1 MMDRNTV
8 DDKNRRFFDLREVPR
23 LFQQPA
29 RSLRVLLLA
38 DDKHPANAVQDHIR
52 SFSEYSSHSIA
63 IVNTRFVRSAANY
76 DPDDFDV
83 LVIHYSIFI
92 LEQTYFPA
100 EWQHFV
106 ENFMGV
112 VSVIHEDEYQRV
124 NEFRAAFKKLG
135 VAAVFSCLDSVDT
148 LEKVYSEELEI
159 DSSFY
164 FCCLPGYIPNSIF
177 NLNYPPISNRT
188 FHIVYRGRTLP
199 PELGRFAQEKK
210 LIGDQMTEIARS
222 HGLRCDISSNENERI
237 YGESW
242 PLFLMSGKAM
252 LGVEGGASIFD
263 FEGAVKASVADFR
276 GSNPDASFDEIWNAV
291 LAPYEGNVEFRTIT
305 PKFFEAIA
313 AGTALVLYPGRYN
326 DILVADRHY
335 IPLERDGSN
344 ADEVVR
350 KLLDDDYLQKM
361 ADRTRAEVLYNPELN
376 TRFYI
381 EQIDRVLGTLS
392 ARNTVPRLKQ
402 SLSELSKRCSE
413 LYSAVR
419 QAESERTAARE
430 ELDSLKQQVQL
441 LQATVSSEGHFAEH
455 FKKMLVSRLKR
466 IVRAK
471 Q

>member
-148 LEKVYSEELEI
+148 LEKVYSDEFGI

-164 FCCLPGYIPNSIF
+164 FCCLPGYIPETIF
-177 NLNYPPISNRT
+177 NLPCPPISHRT
-188 FHIVYRGRTLP
+188 FHIVYRGRTLS

-210 LIGDQMTEIARS
+210 LIGDQMTEIAKS
-222 HGLRCDISSNENERI
+222 HGLRCDISSHENERI

-313 AGTALVLYPGRYN
+313 AGTALVLYPGRFN
-326 DILVADRHY
+326 DVLVADRHY

-361 ADRTRAEVLYNPELN
+361 ADRTREEVLFNPELS

-381 EQIDRVLGTLS
+381 EQLDRVLWNLS
-392 ARNTVPRLKQ
+392 SRHTIPHLERSVRV
-402 SLSELSKRCSE
+402 LSKRCSE
-413 LYSAVR
+413 LYSAVSLA
-419 QAESERTAARE
+419 QFERDAARQ
-430 ELDSLKQQVQL
+430 ELANLKYEVQI

-455 FKKMLVSRLKR
+455 LKKMLVSRMKR
-466 IVRAK
+466 LLRVK